1 MAAITTTRTRYTD
14 TFRNDL
20 IAAGA
25 IAGFLGGACMAL
37 LTMILSASAGMGFWH
52 PVELMSGIFYGVDAI
67 LGGVG
72 PVITGLIVHAIL
84 TTALGAL
91 FGAILPVDQAESG
104 RATGWGLVYG
114 ALCWAAITFVVLPVM
129 NQTMKDRVDL
139 APGWWFASFLLYGVV
154 LGATPAIRAA
164 IGREVER
171 VTYEETRRAA

>member
-1 MAAITTTRTRYTD
+1 MATITQTRFTD
-14 TFRNDL
+14 SYRNDYV
-20 IAAGA
+20 AAGA
-25 IAGFLGGACMAL
+25 LAGFIGGACMGL

-72 PVITGLIVHAIL
+72 PVVTGLIVHLLI
-84 TTALGAL
+84 TTGLGAL
-91 FGAILPVDQAESG
+91 FGALLPIKQAETS

-114 ALCWAAITFVVLPVM
+114 AICWATITFVALPLV

-139 APGWWFASFLLYGVV
+139 SPGWWFASFLLYGAV
-154 LGATPAIRAA
+154 LGATPVIRSA

-171 VTYEETRRAA
+171 ITFEETRRAA